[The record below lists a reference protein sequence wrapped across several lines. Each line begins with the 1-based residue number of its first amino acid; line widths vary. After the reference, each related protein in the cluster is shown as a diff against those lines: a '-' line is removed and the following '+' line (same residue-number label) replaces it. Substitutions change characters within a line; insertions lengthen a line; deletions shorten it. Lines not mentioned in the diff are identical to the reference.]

1 MSNFNIESVELR
13 VKNMTIMKEYYSE
26 KLKFHIISEEKD
38 ENNIKVTLGTKVDQ
52 SHLFR
57 AWISPVCLEHIVPK
71 IMI

>member
-38 ENNIKVTLGTKVDQ
+38 ENNIKVTLGTKEKSLLVDQ

-57 AWISPVCLEHIVPK
+57 ACCTKSK
-71 IMI
+71 